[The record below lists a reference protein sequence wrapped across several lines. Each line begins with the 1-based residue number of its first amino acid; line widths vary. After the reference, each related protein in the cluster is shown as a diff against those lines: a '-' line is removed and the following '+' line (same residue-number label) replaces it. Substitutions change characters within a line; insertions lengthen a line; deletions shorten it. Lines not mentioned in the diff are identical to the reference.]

1 MNVLA
6 RCRAYAGHPDP
17 AAAATN
23 VVALVVALDRPFYP
37 LYIIGLI
44 GWSDVP
50 AFATMLASPLFF
62 AVPWLSRRSS
72 LAGRVALPLIGTI
85 NTVWCAR
92 LLGVASGVQLFCLP
106 CIMLAALLYRDG
118 QTYLPS
124 SEIASS
130 LRRAASAFQ
139 STT

>member
-1 MNVLA
+1 MNLLA

-23 VVALVVALDRPFYP
+23 VVALVVALNGPFYP

-44 GWSDVP
+44 GWAGVST
-50 AFATMLASPLFF
+50 FATMLSSPLFF

-85 NTVWCAR
+85 NTVCQ
-92 LLGVASGVQLFCLP
+92 ASEC
-106 CIMLAALLYRDG
+106 R
-118 QTYLPS
+118 
-124 SEIASS
+124 
-130 LRRAASAFQ
+130 LRRSAFQ
-139 STT
+139 SALHHARGAALPRR